1 MQGLIFEDTLSLA
14 MSIDTRDQS
23 EIRKYYKKFLT
34 IQESTFFSVRLKNGR
49 STVKMFPLKNLGLQL
64 QIEPLLCN
72 LQIFPATHKILTIF
86 LTTPMGSVF
95 MNALFLL

>member
-1 MQGLIFEDTLSLA
+1 

-72 LQIFPATHKILTIF
+72 LQIFPVTHKILTIF
-86 LTTPMGSVF
+86 LTTLVGSVS

>member
-1 MQGLIFEDTLSLA
+1 

-64 QIEPLLCN
+64 QIEPLS
-72 LQIFPATHKILTIF
+72 LQPSDISSHSQDPYHFSYYTHGKCFYERSFPTLRRLK
-86 LTTPMGSVF
+86 
-95 MNALFLL
+95 

>member
-1 MQGLIFEDTLSLA
+1 

-49 STVKMFPLKNLGLQL
+49 GTVKMFPLKNLGLQL

>member
-1 MQGLIFEDTLSLA
+1 

-86 LTTPMGSVF
+86 LTKPMGSVF